1 MREYGVSGTCSGFTT
16 SRGGPA
22 GGHAPPP
29 APPPPPPAVSTVLL
43 RIATRMRKATCILSS
58 PSLRKGVVRRC
69 AAGEP
74 VPKRVRVVRQAP
86 LLEDRQ
92 RHGPHPALAATGG
105 QALLVQPRLELVRL
119 GVGGDR
125 SLEQVPLDR
134 QADCIGGRVALAP
147 PPSPLRSVE
156 GGEEFAA
163 DDGRALVHAAPLGGG
178 WGRSWRFV
186 EVGGGCFVTA
196 STILHNL
203 HHPPPSSM

>member
-1 MREYGVSGTCSGFTT
+1 MMRYGFSGTWRSFTT
-16 SRGGPA
+16 AGGGPA
-22 GGHAPPP
+22 GGQARPRAPPP
-29 APPPPPPAVSTVLL
+29 HPTPVSTVPL

-58 PSLRKGVVRRC
+58 PSLSKGVVRRC

-105 QALLVQPRLELVRL
+105 QALLVQPRFECVGL

-125 SLEQVPLDR
+125 ALEQVPLDR
-134 QADCIGGRVALAP
+134 QADRVGGRVALAP

-156 GGEEFAA
+156 GGEELAA

-178 WGRSWRFV
+178 WGRSAGFV
-186 EVGGGCFVTA
+186 EGGGGWLVSA
-196 STILHNL
+196 SRVLNHL
-203 HHPPPSSM
+203 SHPPPCR

>member
-1 MREYGVSGTCSGFTT
+1 MREYGLSGTCSGFTT
-16 SRGGPA
+16 SGGGPA
-22 GGHAPPP
+22 GGHARPR
-29 APPPPPPAVSTVLL
+29 APPPHPTAVSSVPL
-43 RIATRMRKATCILSS
+43 RIATRMRKAMCILSS

-74 VPKRVRVVRQAP
+74 VPERVRVVRQAP

-92 RHGPHPALAATGG
+92 RHGPHPALAAAGG
-105 QALLVQPRLELVRL
+105 QALLVQPRFECVGL

-125 SLEQVPLDR
+125 ALEQVALDR

-147 PPSPLRSVE
+147 PPSPLRCGE
-156 GGEEFAA
+156 GGEELAA

-196 STILHNL
+196 STILHHF
-203 HHPPPSSM
+203 HHRP